1 MDTKRKRK
9 TFAVQQSVFSIVHY
23 KTTSFSLCFFTSL
36 CSDLRTSNQLHT
48 HTTAIMSFGEFN
60 QADTN
65 HDNRLDAGE
74 FRNFLTQ
81 NISGAGFGGAG
92 GAGGAYGALG
102 GAGGALGGA
111 SEYSSSSYESSSTG
125 NVGAGNFG
133 GNYGASYG
141 SGSDLGLAAGG
152 SSYDSSSSSSYSAG
166 GLGAAGFGAAG
177 LDSSLSY
184 LSGGAGYGAASGF
197 DASSYG
203 ASGAV
208 GGGSYGASSNDYS
221 SSSSTTAVQT
231 YATDAQGL
239 FRDSNPQVVRR
250 PAPSG
255 PVTYT
260 QNIRVRFLQPP
271 PIAPPGVSLS
281 FHYMLSHYLSA
292 CLATHHQ
299 RSATTPA
306 ASTTPAGY
314 SSTSTRSSS
323 TTTARLARKTTSG
336 TTKRCIAN
344 R

>member
-1 MDTKRKRK
+1 
-9 TFAVQQSVFSIVHY
+9 
-23 KTTSFSLCFFTSL
+23 
-36 CSDLRTSNQLHT
+36 
-48 HTTAIMSFGEFN
+48 MSFGEFN

-152 SSYDSSSSSSYSAG
+152 GSYESSSSSSYSAG
-166 GLGAAGFGAAG
+166 GLDAASFGAG
-177 LDSSLSY
+177 S
-184 LSGGAGYGAASGF
+184 AGYGAASGF

-281 FHYMLSHYLSA
+281 FHYMLSHYLLCVFSHSSSKKCDHPSHQHHA
-292 CLATHHQ
+292 RWLFVNKHPLFLNHHRLSCAKDHQWHHKALHRKPVSSVRPSSVAHFPHFHHRLKSDPTIGCLACASSISDH
-299 RSATTPA
+299 RASASCSTP
-306 ASTTPAGY
+306 ST
-314 SSTSTRSSS
+314 
-323 TTTARLARKTTSG
+323 
-336 TTKRCIAN
+336 
-344 R
+344 